1 MDIFR
6 LRGQPRSSTKGDW
19 LKKMPRVLLVDDERD
34 IVDVLKRGLS
44 LKGIDVD
51 AFSDPLEALA
61 EFRPGR
67 YDFVLLD
74 ITMPKMNGFSLYR
87 SIRSQDA
94 GVRIHLFSAYDNL
107 QNEVSATLSTDA
119 LVGFLRK
126 PISYSELAKLL
137 LSETRMPDLP
147 DH

>member
-1 MDIFR
+1 MAVK
-6 LRGQPRSSTKGDW
+6 S
-19 LKKMPRVLLVDDERD
+19 PRVLIVDDEKD

-67 YDFVLLD
+67 YDFVVMD
-74 ITMPKMNGFSLYR
+74 IRMPRMNGFDLYR
-87 SIRSQDA
+87 AIRSQDA
-94 GVRIHLFSAYDNL
+94 NVRVYFLSAYDNL
-107 QNEVSATLSTDA
+107 QNEVNAMLSADA

-137 LSETRMPDLP
+137 LSETRMPDLA

>member
-1 MDIFR
+1 V
-6 LRGQPRSSTKGDW
+6 RS
-19 LKKMPRVLLVDDERD
+19 PRVLVVDDEKD
-34 IVDVLKRGLS
+34 ITDVLKRGLS

-61 EFRPGR
+61 EFKPGR
-67 YDFVLLD
+67 YDFVVMD
-74 ITMPKMNGFSLYR
+74 IRMPRMNGFDLYR

-94 GVRIHLFSAYDNL
+94 NVRVYLLSAYDNL
-107 QNEVSATLSTDA
+107 QDEVNAMLSADA

-137 LSETRMPDLP
+137 LSETRMPDLA
-147 DH
+147 DHS